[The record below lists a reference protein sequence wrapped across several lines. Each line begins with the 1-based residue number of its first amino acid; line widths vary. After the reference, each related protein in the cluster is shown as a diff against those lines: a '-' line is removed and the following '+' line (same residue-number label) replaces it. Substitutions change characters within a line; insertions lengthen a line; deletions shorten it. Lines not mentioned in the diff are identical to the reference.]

1 MLDWRYMCKRNEKS
15 VYHLL
20 LHSLVANELWNMV
33 FDLFGVQWIMLQKVL
48 DLLAS
53 WEGRFG
59 RHRNMA
65 IWKVKP
71 HSLMWSPWQET
82 NSRSFEGS
90 EQSILEL
97 MSFFFYSLFD
107 RTLALQSF
115 SYCSLLFM
123 LIVTREVK
131 GMFGNVVLVT
141 LFKCCGNTCG

>member
-1 MLDWRYMCKRNEKS
+1 M
-15 VYHLL
+15 YHLL

-115 SYCSLLFM
+115 SYCSLFFM
-123 LIVTREVK
+123 LIVTREIK
-131 GMFGNVVLVT
+131 GMFDNVVLVT